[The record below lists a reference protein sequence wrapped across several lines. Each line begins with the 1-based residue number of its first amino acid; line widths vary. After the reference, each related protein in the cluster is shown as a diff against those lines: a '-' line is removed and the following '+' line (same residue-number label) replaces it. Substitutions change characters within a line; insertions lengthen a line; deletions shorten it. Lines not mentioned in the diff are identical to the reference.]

1 MGKAFLNELI
11 CGTNSLIQRQS
22 LILQISIRHL
32 SYIFPQTALTESNYC
47 TPKAF
52 CMTVVKILRE
62 RVFKE
67 NTNNLNCTQR
77 RDYHS
82 LPFIELLQKCKEGKQ
97 GGDNHLYLCCKTKCS
112 PASDD
117 LTLPWES
124 SSTVFN
130 YTVGSTE
137 WSGTMPFPWVSLID
151 GINNIHWL

>member
-11 CGTNSLIQRQS
+11 CGANSLIQRRS

-47 TPKAF
+47 TPKVF
-52 CMTVVKILRE
+52 CMTVVKILQE
-62 RVFKE
+62 RGFLRKTPTTLTVHKE
-67 NTNNLNCTQR
+67 ETV
-77 RDYHS
+77 S
-82 LPFIELLQKCKEGKQ
+82 LPFIELLQKCKEGQQ

-130 YTVGSTE
+130 YTAGSTE
-137 WSGTMPFPWVSLID
+137 WSGTVPLPWVSLTD
-151 GINNIHWL
+151 SINNIHWL

>member
-52 CMTVVKILRE
+52 CMTVVKILQE

-77 RDYHS
+77 RDCIS
-82 LPFIELLQKCKEGKQ
+82 FI
-97 GGDNHLYLCCKTKCS
+97 
-112 PASDD
+112 A
-117 LTLPWES
+117 
-124 SSTVFN
+124 
-130 YTVGSTE
+130 
-137 WSGTMPFPWVSLID
+137 
-151 GINNIHWL
+151 IHRTPPEM